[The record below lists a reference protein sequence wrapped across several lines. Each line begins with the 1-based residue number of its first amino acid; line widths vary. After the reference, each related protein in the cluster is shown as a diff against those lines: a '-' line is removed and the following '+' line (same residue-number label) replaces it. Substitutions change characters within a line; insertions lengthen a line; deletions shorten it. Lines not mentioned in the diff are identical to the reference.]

1 MFITN
6 DPGPW
11 QYYVNRQDNVG
22 LPIME
27 IKNKYMQEQLLFE
40 QQMNF
45 IHQQQMLMSQQASG
59 GGRPLPSP
67 TSSGDTINDYVV
79 DDYVEDYFI

>member
-1 MFITN
+1 MFISN

-27 IKNKYMQEQLLFE
+27 VKDKYMREQLLFE

-45 IHQQQMLMSQQASG
+45 IYQQQMIMSQASSG
-59 GGRPLPSP
+59 GGPLSSP
-67 TSSGDTINDYVV
+67 ISSNDYVV
-79 DDYVEDYFI
+79 DDYIVDDYFV

>member
-1 MFITN
+1 MFLSN

-27 IKNKYMQEQLLFE
+27 VKDKYMREQLLFE

-45 IHQQQMLMSQQASG
+45 IYQQHMIMSQASSG
-59 GGRPLPSP
+59 GGPLPPPISP
-67 TSSGDTINDYVV
+67 GDTINNYVE

>member
-11 QYYVNRQDNVG
+11 QYYVNRQDNIG

-45 IHQQQMLMSQQASG
+45 MYQQQMLMSQQASG
-59 GGRPLPSP
+59 GGLDPS
-67 TSSGDTINDYVV
+67 TNS
-79 DDYVEDYFI
+79 YVEDDYIDNYFL

>member
-27 IKNKYMQEQLLFE
+27 VKDKYMREQLLFE

-45 IHQQQMLMSQQASG
+45 MYQQQMLMSQASSG
-59 GGRPLPSP
+59 GGPLPSSI
-67 TSSGDTINDYVV
+67 SSGDTINDYVE
-79 DDYVEDYFI
+79 DDYVENYFI

>member
-1 MFITN
+1 MFISN

-27 IKNKYMQEQLLFE
+27 VKDKYMREQLLFE

-45 IHQQQMLMSQQASG
+45 IYQQQLIMSNASAG
-59 GGRPLPSP
+59 GGPPQNVDPSENNYVE
-67 TSSGDTINDYVV
+67 NDYI
-79 DDYVEDYFI
+79 DNYFE

>member
-27 IKNKYMQEQLLFE
+27 IKNKYIQEQLLFE

-45 IHQQQMLMSQQASG
+45 MYQQQMLMSQQASG
-59 GGRPLPSP
+59 GGLIKS
-67 TSSGDTINDYVV
+67 TEDNTENEFVENDYVEN
-79 DDYVEDYFI
+79 YLI